1 MKPPLIFRKEYDQII
16 VMFNPLR
23 VETYFDNNVAIE
35 DTKNITT
42 WEPIDYWYLLAQK
55 PEDVYKFLLES
66 DWEFE

>member
-1 MKPPLIFRKEYDQII
+1 
-16 VMFNPLR
+16 MFNPLR